1 MRLTVNGKDAEVPG
15 GVTLAEVVR
24 PLTPRTEGV
33 AAAVDGVVVPR
44 RLWADHEMTD
54 GARVEVV
61 VAVQGG

>member
-1 MRLTVNGKDAEVPG
+1 MRVIVNGRETELPG

-24 PLTPRTEGV
+24 PLTAAPEGV

-44 RLWADHEMTD
+44 RLWPDHLMTD